1 MEMYRDQ
8 QINRSVLQF
17 NLIEINWTKM
27 QPPLSGGG
35 TSQIQARA
43 LLNLKVSI
51 KPQNA
56 CFELKCITINRSIA
70 FL

>member
-8 QINRSVLQF
+8 QINRSLLHF
-17 NLIEINWTKM
+17 NLIETNWTKM

-35 TSQIQARA
+35 ARQIWARA

-51 KPQNA
+51 KPQMHGLNW
-56 CFELKCITINRSIA
+56 NV
-70 FL
+70 

>member
-35 TSQIQARA
+35 TSQI
-43 LLNLKVSI
+43 
-51 KPQNA
+51 
-56 CFELKCITINRSIA
+56 
-70 FL
+70 